1 MTTKAFVLIE
11 TSIGKA
17 KDVVD
22 ALKELEP
29 VKSVDAVTGPYDVI
43 AVVEAADLNAVGEL
57 LTNQIHRVQ
66 GILRTVTCLATPA
79 R

>member
-1 MTTKAFVLIE
+1 MATKAFVLIE
-11 TSIGKA
+11 TAVGKA

-22 ALKELEP
+22 ALKVLEP
-29 VKSVDAVTGPYDVI
+29 IKSVDGVTGPYDVI

-66 GILRTVTCLATPA
+66 GILRTVTCLATPT
-79 R
+79 

>member
-1 MTTKAFVLIE
+1 MTTKAFVLVE
-11 TSIGKA
+11 TAVGKA

-22 ALKELEP
+22 ALRQMET

-66 GILRTVTCLATPA
+66 GILRTVTCLATPT